1 MSDLLLCQWE
11 MPSQKFDSLKATS
24 YKLSYTSV

>member
-1 MSDLLLCQWE
+1 MSDPLLRQWE
-11 MPSQKFDSLKATS
+11 MADQKFYSLTTTS

>member
-1 MSDLLLCQWE
+1 MSDPLLRQWE
-11 MPSQKFDSLKATS
+11 MPGQKFDSLTATS